1 MVNSFFRFRGSIWS
15 RTSSERSLRARERR
29 ARCWRPES
37 CGRCWPSSMCVN
49 GCAAFSSGRDGDG
62 RLVECLVVC
71 LHAGRQGSSL
81 STGCLGKLI
90 GSLSAE
96 DLYAAFAD
104 DCVRLFGQE
113 DDKALDQVASAF
125 LRTFTKNDHF
135 KLGCSIC
142 ILLQD
147 NLLTSSQVTRSSDR
161 LSCTTCLWPWLIV
174 QRIIGFSILCELY
187 RNETVSTNP
196 FLPVFLE
203 TLEKGNDLC
212 EKKFIVHLLTSTPA
226 NREVSG
232 H

>member
-1 MVNSFFRFRGSIWS
+1 M
-15 RTSSERSLRARERR
+15 
-29 ARCWRPES
+29 
-37 CGRCWPSSMCVN
+37 
-49 GCAAFSSGRDGDG
+49 
-62 RLVECLVVC
+62 
-71 LHAGRQGSSL
+71 
-81 STGCLGKLI
+81 
-90 GSLSAE
+90 
-96 DLYAAFAD
+96 
-104 DCVRLFGQE
+104 QE
-113 DDKALDQVASAF
+113 DDKPLDQVASAF

-147 NLLTSSQVTRSSDR
+147 NLLTGSQVPRQSLLA
-161 LSCTTCLWPWLIV
+161 LSLRIYSWLWLLTCVPV

-226 NREVSG
+226 NREVSVRSMEMWCVSLYQC
-232 H
+232 